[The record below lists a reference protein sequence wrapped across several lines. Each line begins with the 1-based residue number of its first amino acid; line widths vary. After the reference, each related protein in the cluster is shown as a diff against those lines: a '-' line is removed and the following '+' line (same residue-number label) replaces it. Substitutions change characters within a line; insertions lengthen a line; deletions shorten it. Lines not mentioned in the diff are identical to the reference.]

1 MTKGWV
7 VAFALLL
14 AGFGSGALGAL
25 GAEDVDSFEAGLRA
39 KGRDHYATA
48 LRAWQ
53 PLADKGVPQ
62 AQNNMG
68 HMLEEGLGVTQDY
81 GRAMSWYKSAANQGL
96 KEAQHNVGLLYYHGY
111 GVAKNTREALAW
123 FKLAAGQK
131 LADSE
136 YMIGLLLHNGESVGL
151 DYQQAKVWFLRAA
164 RQGYGPG
171 QLMYAFMLQAG
182 EGQDPEP
189 FKAYVW
195 AKVAEVNGQAEDA
208 QAIYNLSALQL
219 EDDDVPKAEAA
230 ALQCVATQFAE
241 CAE

>member
-1 MTKGWV
+1 MLRIWILV
-7 VAFALLL
+7 VSLFAGLGEG
-14 AGFGSGALGAL
+14 AMGADDSDGFA
-25 GAEDVDSFEAGLRA
+25 AGLRA
-39 KGRDHYATA
+39 KERGHYATA

-53 PLADKGVPQ
+53 PLANRGVAQ

-68 HMLEEGLGVTQDY
+68 HMAEEGLGVTQDY
-81 GRAMSWYKSAANQGL
+81 ARAMSWYKSAANQGL

-111 GVAKNTREALAW
+111 GVAKNAREALAW
-123 FKLAAGQK
+123 FKLAAAQK

-136 YMIGLLLHNGESVGL
+136 YMIGLLLHNGEGVGL
-151 DYQQAKVWFLRAA
+151 DYGQAKVWFLRAA
-164 RQGYGPG
+164 RQNYAPG

-195 AKVAEVNGQAEDA
+195 AKVAETNGLADDA
-208 QAIYNLSALQL
+208 QEIYNLSMLQL
-219 EDDDVPKAEAA
+219 DDADIRKAEAS
-230 ALQCVATQFAE
+230 ALQCLASQLAD

>member
-1 MTKGWV
+1 MMKGWMLV
-7 VAFALLL
+7 GIVL
-14 AGFGSGALGAL
+14 AGLGQCALGA
-25 GAEDVDSFEAGLRA
+25 DDTDSFEAGLRA
-39 KGRDHYATA
+39 KERGHYATA

-53 PLADKGVPQ
+53 SLANQGVPQ

-68 HMLEEGLGVTQDY
+68 HMSEEGLGVTQDY
-81 GRAMSWYKSAANQGL
+81 ARAMSWYKSAANQGL

-111 GVAKNTREALAW
+111 GVAKNTREALSW
-123 FKLAAGQK
+123 FKLAAAQK

-164 RQGYGPG
+164 RQNYGPG
-171 QLMYAFMLQAG
+171 QLMTAFMLQAG

-195 AKVAEVNGQAEDA
+195 AKVAETNGLTEDA
-208 QAIYNLSALQL
+208 QAIYNLSMLQL
-219 EDDDVPKAEAA
+219 DADDVPKAEAA
-230 ALQCVATQFAE
+230 ALQCVASRFADCPE
-241 CAE
+241 